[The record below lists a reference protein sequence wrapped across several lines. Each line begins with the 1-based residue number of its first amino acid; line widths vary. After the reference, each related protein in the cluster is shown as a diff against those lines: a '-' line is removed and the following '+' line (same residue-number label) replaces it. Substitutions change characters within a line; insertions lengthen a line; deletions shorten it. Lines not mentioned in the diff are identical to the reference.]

1 MKQQQTAIV
10 KKILFETA
18 HFYHFYRQWVHRG
31 QFTGRQTPY
40 AHAYHFYRPS
50 LPLALVQVQAVVGH
64 SQCECPHNSDGCD

>member
-10 KKILFETA
+10 KKILIETA

-40 AHAYHFYRPS
+40 AHAFGFGASPGS
-50 LPLALVQVQAVVGH
+50 GWAQ
-64 SQCECPHNSDGCD
+64 SQCECPHNSDGSD